1 METFFRKK
9 SRPRQSSLS
18 SQDAHDRS
26 LRPLSYSSIA
36 TSRSGESSRQS
47 RVSPSLSPLE
57 SQHTHLS
64 SLSHHLHRLAAAD
77 EFQFPRPDDEKVE
90 AMFQNIMRS
99 RGLDD
104 LPNVSIDQKWS
115 MVWSD
120 EQLRWKEERQRE
132 EQIRKQH
139 YGSGQPP
146 SFAEGTPEWYIKK
159 FLDKT
164 ITSKQATGLGVS
176 LRSKDV
182 DWFRDFISLQGTSV
196 LAQTL
201 LHISRKGPQRR
212 KDDIDLEYEIA
223 KCLKHILNQGFAIK
237 DLTGHP
243 QIVMQMTASLNSPHL
258 LTKKIIVDVLTGL
271 TLFEHGQMAPLV
283 LEALESLSTSNGE
296 PASSYAYWFKSLESL
311 VSGRGKMGT
320 RVGASEEVKKNAG
333 QDASLNEYAVSNLFL
348 ILAIL
353 NCLSE
358 LDVRVH
364 QRSQMEAAGLQR
376 ILALSRSFGVQSVDF
391 PIDEIEKIFAE
402 DEDKLRAQL
411 DSQTLRDLSSVEDVY
426 HALKAKTDESKAKD
440 YLLSMLQHLLLVR
453 EEGADMVHTF
463 QVLDTLVTDVV
474 MDKRYNRGEQ
484 KLGQSVA
491 RIIAQLNEAD
501 RYQQIEAELA
511 KANGAAL
518 HYRHDK
524 EVLEAEIAQGS
535 DGLVGTLKERIVK
548 LEEKLQVSRDNTSRL
563 KGQLETQKAG
573 YEEQIAQLEAQIME
587 LFRMLKE
594 VGKGVNKIFENAG
607 GMDRKTLIDTLEKHF
622 ERNKTIS
629 ILEGRD
635 KRKKK
640 GEQGQDSDE
649 DDLEDEST
657 PKKTGSLRR
666 TRPSQSK
673 GRAKSTKTT
682 SVAEAAAAAHTSQ
695 FMDADDALVQE
706 QIQQQLAEGA
716 MVLAKYPNRNG
727 PLASPRSVRGSP
739 RRKDNMRPPLGEFV
753 ASSSKLSQVVSDDL
767 GSERSIGSVA
777 DEDMESDFGRTS
789 STRSGFSTLTDP
801 TSVSSATSVDS
812 SRTGTSSAAPS
823 APSSARSSTFLGQNI
838 NNLLSARKDLSITP
852 STKMKQLQWD
862 KLPQQQAAK
871 TVFSDDEPTKEEQW
885 MLKLQSDG
893 VWREMEEDFKAKQ
906 LVINLMA
913 KQKRAELKS
922 VLDPQT
928 KKRVEILIQTVKRL
942 QPEEIAMKIRHFD
955 QVVCTPVFLSELKP
969 VLPNPE
975 QVGKL
980 NVYRHADPE
989 ELAGLHPSD
998 RLMVQLIK
1006 LDRLAPR
1013 IEGML
1018 YKCTFEETWSLLD
1031 DSARKLSEAGNALLH
1046 AKHFK
1051 ELLSLILLIGNYMN
1065 GTGVKGGAFGFRVS
1079 SINKLVDTK
1088 SVHNTTLLHF
1098 LERTVA
1104 KHFPDMEA
1112 FLDELSAPAEAYR
1125 VSLQDVRKSLGELRE
1140 GLKSIRREL
1149 TEHFADAEQTDR
1161 YGAQMWAFVREA
1173 TSQVEDLVDDV
1184 NNADAIYL
1192 EVVKYYGE
1200 DDKQMNSTEFY
1211 GTFKTFVTSYKKCK
1225 SDNQAIAEERLAAE
1239 KRRHAAEES
1248 KANRQKAIDDA
1259 AADESEDTA
1268 VLDNLLE
1275 KLRSGDTASRK
1286 ARRTRPNTVARP
1298 AAPLSLDPEALLDV
1312 GSGDATV
1319 DIAKDMLARLK
1330 SDGFSTHPSSPSS
1343 TTVNQRRSRRR
1354 LDAGSVDLLSEEVDA
1369 LAASEQGTMVPAAI
1383 DDEDSAAEE
1392 YTLVGSVVD
1401 HDSVSGVS

>member
-1 METFFRKK
+1 
-9 SRPRQSSLS
+9 
-18 SQDAHDRS
+18 
-26 LRPLSYSSIA
+26 
-36 TSRSGESSRQS
+36 
-47 RVSPSLSPLE
+47 
-57 SQHTHLS
+57 
-64 SLSHHLHRLAAAD
+64 
-77 EFQFPRPDDEKVE
+77 
-90 AMFQNIMRS
+90 
-99 RGLDD
+99 
-104 LPNVSIDQKWS
+104 
-115 MVWSD
+115 
-120 EQLRWKEERQRE
+120 
-132 EQIRKQH
+132 
-139 YGSGQPP
+139 
-146 SFAEGTPEWYIKK
+146 
-159 FLDKT
+159 
-164 ITSKQATGLGVS
+164 
-176 LRSKDV
+176 
-182 DWFRDFISLQGTSV
+182 
-196 LAQTL
+196 
-201 LHISRKGPQRR
+201 
-212 KDDIDLEYEIA
+212 
-223 KCLKHILNQGFAIK
+223 
-237 DLTGHP
+237 
-243 QIVMQMTASLNSPHL
+243 
-258 LTKKIIVDVLTGL
+258 
-271 TLFEHGQMAPLV
+271 
-283 LEALESLSTSNGE
+283 
-296 PASSYAYWFKSLESL
+296 
-311 VSGRGKMGT
+311 
-320 RVGASEEVKKNAG
+320 
-333 QDASLNEYAVSNLFL
+333 
-348 ILAIL
+348 
-353 NCLSE
+353 
-358 LDVRVH
+358 
-364 QRSQMEAAGLQR
+364 
-376 ILALSRSFGVQSVDF
+376 
-391 PIDEIEKIFAE
+391 
-402 DEDKLRAQL
+402 
-411 DSQTLRDLSSVEDVY
+411 
-426 HALKAKTDESKAKD
+426 
-440 YLLSMLQHLLLVR
+440 
-453 EEGADMVHTF
+453 
-463 QVLDTLVTDVV
+463 
-474 MDKRYNRGEQ
+474 
-484 KLGQSVA
+484 
-491 RIIAQLNEAD
+491 
-501 RYQQIEAELA
+501 
-511 KANGAAL
+511 
-518 HYRHDK
+518 
-524 EVLEAEIAQGS
+524 
-535 DGLVGTLKERIVK
+535 
-548 LEEKLQVSRDNTSRL
+548 
-563 KGQLETQKAG
+563 
-573 YEEQIAQLEAQIME
+573 
-587 LFRMLKE
+587 
-594 VGKGVNKIFENAG
+594 
-607 GMDRKTLIDTLEKHF
+607 
-622 ERNKTIS
+622 
-629 ILEGRD
+629 
-635 KRKKK
+635 
-640 GEQGQDSDE
+640 
-649 DDLEDEST
+649 
-657 PKKTGSLRR
+657 
-666 TRPSQSK
+666 
-673 GRAKSTKTT
+673 
-682 SVAEAAAAAHTSQ
+682 
-695 FMDADDALVQE
+695 
-706 QIQQQLAEGA
+706 
-716 MVLAKYPNRNG
+716 
-727 PLASPRSVRGSP
+727 
-739 RRKDNMRPPLGEFV
+739 
-753 ASSSKLSQVVSDDL
+753 
-767 GSERSIGSVA
+767 
-777 DEDMESDFGRTS
+777 
-789 STRSGFSTLTDP
+789 
-801 TSVSSATSVDS
+801 
-812 SRTGTSSAAPS
+812 
-823 APSSARSSTFLGQNI
+823 
-838 NNLLSARKDLSITP
+838 
-852 STKMKQLQWD
+852 MKQLQWD

-955 QVVCTPVFLSELKP
+955 QEVCTPVFLSELKP

-1248 KANRQKAIDDA
+1248 KANRQKAIDNA

-1312 GSGDATV
+1312 GSAL
-1319 DIAKDMLARLK
+1319 IHRLRLALQPLK
-1330 SDGFSTHPSSPSS
+1330 GE
-1343 TTVNQRRSRRR
+1343 V
-1354 LDAGSVDLLSEEVDA
+1354 DAGSM
-1369 LAASEQGTMVPAAI
+1369 QVPWI
-1383 DDEDSAAEE
+1383 FCPRKWM
-1392 YTLVGSVVD
+1392 
-1401 HDSVSGVS
+1401 H